1 MLVKNITYNDY
12 NGVERTEAFRFN
24 LTKAEIMELELGTD
38 GGYAEMIQKIIDS
51 KDSPSL
57 MRIFKEFILKA
68 YGEKSDDGR
77 RFVKSEANSKAFSE
91 TEAYSQLFMELCTDA
106 KAAADF
112 VNGLVPTDLA
122 VENNPV
128 PVPIPTRP

>member
-1 MLVKNITYNDY
+1 MHK
-12 NGVERTEAFRFN
+12 

-77 RFVKSEANSKAFSE
+77 RFVKSEAISKAFSE